1 MKKNAI
7 IRLGYNSISEYDT
20 TFAQY
25 TWDFWC
31 NKYNCDL
38 ISKNNS
44 SYFEGIQQVKDY
56 LDKYNKIFVID
67 ATAIVKW
74 SCPNIFE
81 LTDNRLVGWRDMGDL
96 NSIYQKTGKR
106 DLTRYINY
114 GSLIINSEHREL
126 LNTLEASATN
136 NEFEVDLNKKITDI
150 DINLD
155 IPKSFNLN
163 YMMKYDW
170 LSHNWQDGE
179 DKTPFFIKYANIWR
193 VDSLEKAMHNN
204 VIEQLRAGLKEH
216 YRL

>member
-7 IRLGYNSISEYDT
+7 IRLGYNSVSEYDT

-38 ISKNNS
+38 ITENNS

-67 ATAIVKW
+67 VTAIVKW
-74 SCPNIFE
+74 SCPNIFD

-96 NSIYQKTGKR
+96 NSIYRKTGKR
-106 DLTRYINY
+106 DLTKYINY
-114 GSLIINSEHREL
+114 GSIIINSEHRKL
-126 LNTLEASATN
+126 LNTLEASTTN
-136 NEFEVDLNKKITDI
+136 NEFEVDLNKKIADI

-155 IPKSFNLN
+155 MPKSFNLN

-193 VDSLEKAMHNN
+193 VDILEKAMHNN

>member
-7 IRLGYNSISEYDT
+7 IRLGYNSVSEYDT

-38 ISKNNS
+38 ITENNS

-67 ATAIVKW
+67 VTAIVKW
-74 SCPNIFE
+74 SCPNIFD

-96 NSIYQKTGKR
+96 NSIYRKTGKR
-106 DLTRYINY
+106 DLTKYINY
-114 GSLIINSEHREL
+114 GSIIINSEHRKL
-126 LNTLEASATN
+126 LNTLEASTTN
-136 NEFEVDLNKKITDI
+136 NEFEVDLNKKIADI

-155 IPKSFNLN
+155 MPKSFNLN